1 MKFTQEKAAS
11 ILKVWLRIV
20 GASMLLAIIAVFMP
34 TSWLR
39 DAIHSLEPDTQTTLL
54 IQYLARALSMF
65 YFMVGGLFWIFAGD
79 IYRYAKPIH
88 FTAYCYV
95 MACTI
100 ALMFVVIMQVT
111 LGGISEWLFFYMVT
125 DFILS
130 ICMASSVLFLL
141 FRSGANLD

>member
-1 MKFTQEKAAS
+1 
-11 ILKVWLRIV
+11 
-20 GASMLLAIIAVFMP
+20 
-34 TSWLR
+34 
-39 DAIHSLEPDTQTTLL
+39 
-54 IQYLARALSMF
+54 
-65 YFMVGGLFWIFAGD
+65 
-79 IYRYAKPIH
+79 
-88 FTAYCYV
+88 